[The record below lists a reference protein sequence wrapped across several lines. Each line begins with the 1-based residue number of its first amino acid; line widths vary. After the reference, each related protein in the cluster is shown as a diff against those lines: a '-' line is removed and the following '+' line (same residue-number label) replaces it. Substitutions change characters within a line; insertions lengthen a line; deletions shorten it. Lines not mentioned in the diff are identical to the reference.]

1 MKYILYFLLFSL
13 CIIKLK
19 ANKASNI
26 VQYALER
33 VGCGYIWGGTGQI
46 LTEERLKNLK
56 NKYPSFIDEIKARK
70 WIGKQVF
77 DCSGLVKTA
86 FEGVGIHISHGATSA
101 WENTRW
107 AIKCEI
113 SKLPKDR
120 ISILYRESYKGM
132 CHTAIYL
139 GNGQVIDA
147 KGNKEGVVKE
157 DFNLS
162 WTHFGIPFGL
172 Y

>member
-1 MKYILYFLLFSL
+1 MKYLLYILLFSL
-13 CIIKLK
+13 SIIQLK
-19 ANKASNI
+19 SSKASNI

-33 VGCGYIWGGTGQI
+33 VGSGYIWGGRGQI
-46 LTEERLKNLK
+46 LTEERLKELK
-56 NKYPSFIDEIKARK
+56 NKYPSFIDEKDRK

-107 AIKCEI
+107 AIKGEI
-113 SKLPKDR
+113 SNLPKDK

-132 CHTAIYL
+132 VHTAIYI

>member
-1 MKYILYFLLFSL
+1 MKSS
-13 CIIKLK
+13 
-19 ANKASNI
+19 KASNI
-26 VQYALER
+26 IQYALKR
-33 VGCGYIWGGTGQI
+33 VGSGYIWGGTGQI

-56 NKYPSFIDEIKARK
+56 KKYPSFIDEKKDRK

-107 AIKCEI
+107 ALKGEI
-113 SKLPKDR
+113 SNLPKDK

-132 CHTAIYL
+132 AHTAIYI

-147 KGNKEGVVKE
+147 KGNKEGVIRESLTKT
-157 DFNLS
+157 
-162 WTHFGIPFGL
+162 WTHYGIPFGL